1 MQLETWHAIHIS
13 RSLEVSK
20 HFAVN
25 RTNSA
30 SIGLKVSKFKFQLD
44 VGEKNKIKTII
55 KSDFRVIIN
64 NKNTIFTKFLFKFCL
79 SNNGQ

>member
-1 MQLETWHAIHIS
+1 MLLETWHVIHIS
-13 RSLEVSK
+13 HSFEVSK

-30 SIGLKVSKFKFQLD
+30 SICLKVSKFKFQLD

-64 NKNTIFTKFLFKFCL
+64 NKNTIFTKVLFKFL
-79 SNNGQ
+79 FE